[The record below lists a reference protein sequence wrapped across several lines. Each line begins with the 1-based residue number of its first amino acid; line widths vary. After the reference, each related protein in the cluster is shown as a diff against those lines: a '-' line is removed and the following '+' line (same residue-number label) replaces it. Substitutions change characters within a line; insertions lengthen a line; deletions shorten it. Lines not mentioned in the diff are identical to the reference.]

1 MHIKRYYRKEKRSKY
16 PLNDL
21 IKMTEF
27 VLTNNNF
34 DFLDKVFR
42 KLFRTALG
50 TKFLLTYVCIYIE
63 KGESRF
69 SKAQLYKRLRYTHLV
84 TRGEIIRFL

>member
-1 MHIKRYYRKEKRSKY
+1 
-16 PLNDL
+16 
-21 IKMTEF
+21 MTEF